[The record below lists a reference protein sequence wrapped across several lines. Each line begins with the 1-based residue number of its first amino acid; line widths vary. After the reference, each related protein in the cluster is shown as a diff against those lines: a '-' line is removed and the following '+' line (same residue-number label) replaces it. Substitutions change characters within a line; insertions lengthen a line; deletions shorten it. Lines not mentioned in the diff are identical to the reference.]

1 MREITYNEKIQWMAG
16 YNIYNKVDSN
26 FRYIYGYSYESDLRN
41 ADVVILAEAQRLA
54 TTLGMMASLFAIATS
69 LLF

>member
-1 MREITYNEKIQWMAG
+1 MREIKYNEEIQWMAG

-26 FRYIYGYSYESDLRN
+26 FRYVYGYSYESDLRN
-41 ADVVILAEAQRLA
+41 ADVVILAEAQRLV
-54 TTLGMMASLFAIATS
+54 TLGVASLAAIATS